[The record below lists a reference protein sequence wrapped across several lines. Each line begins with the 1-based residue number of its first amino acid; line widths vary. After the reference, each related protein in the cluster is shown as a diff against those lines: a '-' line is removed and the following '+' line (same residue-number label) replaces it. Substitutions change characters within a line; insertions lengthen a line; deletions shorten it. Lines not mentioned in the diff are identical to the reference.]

1 MAIGCRME
9 TVRLVHVGISLKRI
23 TSMSIAHLWHFLRHP
38 HLQPDDGIP
47 VNTDKTGP
55 GPTSTSSSATRRPTA
70 TTSHVWTLPR
80 LPKSIRWRLEPTLSR
95 ALSTPSA

>member
-1 MAIGCRME
+1 ME

-47 VNTDKTGP
+47 VNTDKIVP
-55 GPTSTSSSATRRPTA
+55 GPESVQNHYSTGLRPYSLLESSRIVLAS
-70 TTSHVWTLPR
+70 
-80 LPKSIRWRLEPTLSR
+80 
-95 ALSTPSA
+95 